1 MTEFLSRELAPYTVA
16 AIIELL
22 ALFATFAITCGSLI
36 VILDE
41 AVTSTLYPQKAKKKN
56 NK

>member
-41 AVTSTLYPQKAKKKN
+41 AVTSTLYPQKSKN
-56 NK
+56 ENQ